1 MAFILVVWGLYIIS
15 AYFSGLLIPRLTA
28 SDAPFYLQMA
38 ICAVVLLVPVI
49 VWRLKY
55 YNKMFKGADEV
66 TGYITA
72 IRFYRDRGRVRYE
85 YTYKNE
91 KHSAKNRIL
100 KSGRT
105 KYYQLGDEITL
116 MVDPENPKKA
126 IIKDIYI

>member
-1 MAFILVVWGLYIIS
+1 MLS
-15 AYFSGLLIPRLTA
+15 PRLTA
-28 SDAPFYLQMA
+28 SAAPFYLKMA
-38 ICAVVLLVPVI
+38 ICAVVLLAPII
-49 VWRLKY
+49 VWKLKY

-72 IRFYRDRGRVRYE
+72 ISFYRDRGQVKYE
-85 YTYKNE
+85 YIYKNE

-116 MVDPENPKKA
+116 MVDPEKPKKA
-126 IIKDIYI
+126 IIRDIYI